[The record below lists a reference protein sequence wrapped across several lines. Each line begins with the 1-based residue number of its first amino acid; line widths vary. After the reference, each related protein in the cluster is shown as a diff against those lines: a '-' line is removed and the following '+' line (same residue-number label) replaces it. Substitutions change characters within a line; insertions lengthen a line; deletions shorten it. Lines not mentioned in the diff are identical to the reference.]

1 MLKKWLLIGFL
12 LMAPGVMAQEAF
24 WGFDDNGDE
33 MIIPPECDTT
43 FDADEL
49 YDIGIRL
56 LDETGSARMGA
67 AYCLLSSA
75 FAGHVGAQLE
85 VAKMYHKGI
94 GMPKSDL
101 AAYKWATLAALNGNE
116 EADQLGASIEQFL
129 SIQDIE
135 LSTNSLAN
143 LIGTIKMTREQEL
156 AAEKQAYE
164 DMKTQ
169 LSELKKDISDL
180 ERYGKIRPRAK
191 PKQTATATGTTASG
205 TTGSAGTTRPTLT
218 KSGGA
223 PQPRTQPA
231 RANEPIFSQN
241 DLNMA
246 PMPTR

>member
-1 MLKKWLLIGFL
+1 MFKKLLLISFL
-12 LMAPGVMAQEAF
+12 LLSSPICAQEAF

-43 FDADEL
+43 FDPDEL
-49 YDIGIRL
+49 YDIGVRL
-56 LDETGSARMGA
+56 LDEVGSARMGA

-94 GMPKSDL
+94 AMPKSDL

-116 EADQLGASIEQFL
+116 EADQLGANIEQFL

-143 LIGTIKMTREQEL
+143 LIGTITLKRQEEL
-156 AAEKQAYE
+156 TEENQIYQDK
-164 DMKTQ
+164 KNQ

-180 ERYGKIRPRAK
+180 KRYGKIQKRAAPSVSTPQKQFVASPSTK
-191 PKQTATATGTTASG
+191 PS
-205 TTGSAGTTRPTLT
+205 LT
-218 KSGGA
+218 KSGVI
-223 PQPRTQPA
+223 PKQRTQPA
-231 RANEPIFSQN
+231 KANEPIFSQA

>member
-12 LMAPGVMAQEAF
+12 LIAPGVMAQEAF

-49 YDIGIRL
+49 YDIGVRL

-85 VAKMYHKGI
+85 IAKMYHKGV
-94 GMPKSDL
+94 GLPKSDL

-191 PKQTATATGTTASG
+191 PKQTPSVASATPATS
-205 TTGSAGTTRPTLT
+205 SVKPTLT

-223 PQPRTQPA
+223 PRPRTQA
-231 RANEPIFSQN
+231 AKANEPIFSQN